1 MFLGMSLDL
10 RFSVR
15 NFLAKFA
22 LHLSIQSNFDNNHFT
37 ISIIFCE
44 SESVDL
50 SLLGSAD
57 GLGGGPN
64 MAVCSLEEVGH
75 RYAMEGK
82 IKQVSFI
89 SEKHFTD
96 LDDNLDHLR
105 VKLPTTFLDMLDG
118 KQAINF

>member
-10 RFSVR
+10 ASALRI
-15 NFLAKFA
+15 FLAKFA
-22 LHLSIQSNFDNNHFT
+22 VHFSIQFNFDSNHFT

-82 IKQVSFI
+82 IKQVSFV
-89 SEKHFTD
+89 S
-96 LDDNLDHLR
+96 
-105 VKLPTTFLDMLDG
+105 
-118 KQAINF
+118 